1 MSRFHSSFGQR
12 GQASFEFILVLLFV
26 LTILMVLILPM
37 GQSTQ
42 RAMEDV
48 FRASMLSRNMSQLD
62 SALER
67 AQLQGSD
74 SLQPLE
80 WYLPRDSNVL
90 CHIAS
95 SPSDVNRI
103 SFTVLF
109 SKKVFQA
116 SGVTI
121 PGCVDDPNSNFMP
134 CTKSIVFPSSLALRC
149 QQSAVVDFF
158 LNAEEKG
165 FNQSFALRYIAPA
178 STTAS
183 ASVDFLVR

>member
-1 MSRFHSSFGQR
+1 MMGSR

-37 GQSTQ
+37 GQNTQ

-48 FRASMLSRNMSQLD
+48 FRASTLSRNMSQLE
-62 SALER
+62 SAFER

-80 WYLPRDSNVL
+80 WYLPKDSNVL
-90 CHIAS
+90 CHFATS
-95 SPSDVNRI
+95 ASDVNRI

-116 SGVTI
+116 SGANI
-121 PGCVDDPNSNFMP
+121 PGCVDDPLALSMP
-134 CTKSIVFPSSLALRC
+134 CTRTIIIPSTIALQC
-149 QQSAVVDFF
+149 QQSSTTDFF

-165 FNQSFALRYIAPA
+165 FYQPFALRYTAPVA
-178 STTAS
+178 PSTTPTLDF
-183 ASVDFLVR
+183 SVR

>member
-1 MSRFHSSFGQR
+1 MNAPAHALGTR

-48 FRASMLSRNMSQLD
+48 FRASTLSRNMSQLE

-90 CHIAS
+90 CHFAT

-116 SGVTI
+116 SGINI
-121 PGCVDDPNSNFMP
+121 PGCVDDPNALTMP
-134 CTKSIVFPSSLALRC
+134 CTRSIILPPQLALQC
-149 QQSAVVDFF
+149 QQSATTDFF

-165 FNQSFALRYIAPA
+165 FNQPFALRYTPPAPPA
-178 STTAS
+178 TVAT
-183 ASVDFLVR
+183 VDFSVR